1 MKALT
6 LARLSHAAT
15 YRLVDVLI
23 MAGLAAIL
31 VLRIS
36 QVALTLA

>member
-6 LARLSHAAT
+6 LARLSHVPP

-31 VLRIS
+31 VLRLS
-36 QVALTLA
+36 QVASTVA